1 MFQLEAYSA
10 WKEDAEENS
19 LCDVAAKVIIPRWDE
34 SVKAEIEELV
44 KQEGVSHFK
53 VYMAYKVG
61 LLFKIVLCICLIH
74 LAS

>member
-53 VYMAYKVG
+53 VYMAFKVWQNQ
-61 LLFKIVLCICLIH
+61 LE
-74 LAS
+74 